1 MFLNP
6 EKIIN
11 ELDIITNGMAV
22 ADFGSGSGY
31 FTIPLAH
38 KVGNSGSVYAI
49 DILEDR
55 LTLIENHAKLKNLSN
70 INIILANLEVLG
82 GTNLDNNSLDAVL
95 VANILFQS
103 DKKIDIIKE
112 AKRILIP
119 KGYLIII
126 DWLNNNSVLIPKSVE
141 IDKKQI
147 IEITK
152 NAGLNLFKEFTV
164 DPYHFGVIF
173 IKQ

>member
-11 ELDIITNGMAV
+11 ELDIITSGMSV

-31 FTIPLAH
+31 FTIPLSY
-38 KVGNSGSVYAI
+38 KVGDSGSVYAI
-49 DILEDR
+49 DILENR
-55 LTLIENHAKLKNLSN
+55 LNLIENQAKSKNISN
-70 INIILANLEVLG
+70 INIISANLEVLG

-112 AKRILIP
+112 AKRVLISG
-119 KGYLIII
+119 GYLIII
-126 DWLNNNSVLIPKSVE
+126 DWLNNNSVLLPKGVE

-147 IEITK
+147 IEMVK
-152 NAGLNLFKEFTV
+152 DLGFNLFKEFSV

-173 IKQ
+173 TK

>member
-11 ELDIITNGMAV
+11 ELDIITHGMSV

-31 FTIPLAH
+31 FTIPLSY
-38 KVGNSGSVYAI
+38 KVGDSGSVYAI
-49 DILEDR
+49 DILENR
-55 LTLIENHAKLKNLSN
+55 LNLIENQAKSKNISN
-70 INIILANLEVLG
+70 INIICANLEVLG

-95 VANILFQS
+95 LANILFQS

-112 AKRILIP
+112 AKRVLIP
-119 KGYLIII
+119 NGYLIVI
-126 DWLNNNSVLIPKSVE
+126 DWLNNNSVLVPKNIE

-147 IEITK
+147 IEIAK
-152 NAGLNLFKEFTV
+152 NSGFNLFKEFTA
-164 DPYHFGVIF
+164 DQYHFGIIF

>member
-11 ELDIITNGMAV
+11 ELDIITPGMAV

-31 FTIPLAH
+31 FTIPLAR
-38 KVGNSGSVYAI
+38 KVGDSGSVYAI

-55 LTLIENHAKLKNLSN
+55 LSLIENQAKLRNLSN
-70 INIILANLEVLG
+70 INIIKANLEVLG
-82 GTNLDNNSLDAVL
+82 GTNLDNDSLGAVIL
-95 VANILFQS
+95 ANILFQS

-112 AKRILIP
+112 AKRVLIS

-126 DWLNNNSVLIPKSVE
+126 DWLNNNSVLVPKGVE

-147 IEITK
+147 IEMAK
-152 NAGLNLFKEFTV
+152 NSGFNLFKEFAV
-164 DPYHFGVIF
+164 DPYHFGIIF
-173 IKQ
+173 IK